1 MRQRGGA
8 TTYDSTPLPS
18 LSTAAKNATIRL
30 DCNAWPVIRQKTPRL
45 GTFNPFKKSQARPSP
60 YAAFCLPTK
69 HQVKS
74 SSASSNHTAKRKPV
88 SPPCAIRPNRG
99 VFLTRGVRFQ
109 GSALSRGVSSM
120 ETTLEIPTWLYNPAL
135 MRSSSRHR
143 ALICA
148 AGQCRR
154 GVEKHIAS
162 GSMSHFAAEYEPLIH
177 GRWQRQR
184 RQGNSPMM
192 PGHSSP

>member
-1 MRQRGGA
+1 MQRLAG
-8 TTYDSTPLPS
+8 Y
-18 LSTAAKNATIRL
+18 TAENATIRYFQ
-30 DCNAWPVIRQKTPRL
+30 PIQKE
-45 GTFNPFKKSQARPSP
+45 PSAP
-60 YAAFCLPTK
+60 LLPTR
-69 HQVKS
+69 HSVYRQNTRS
-74 SSASSNHTAKRKPV
+74 SFLLLPAITLRNESL
-88 SPPCAIRPNRG
+88 PPHHAQSDLI
-99 VFLTRGVRFQ
+99 VAFFDTR
-109 GSALSRGVSSM
+109 SALSKEVSSM
-120 ETTLEIPTWLYNPAL
+120 EATLKTPTWLYNPAL

-143 ALICA
+143 ALICSS
-148 AGQCRR
+148 GQCRR